1 MQIPENWTFNNSN
14 VVANFDKHVIEQLPW
29 YPLATNMVAHLVRAY
44 LPENG
49 TLIDFGCS
57 TGNITRVTSDTILA
71 RKAKAISIDNSQEMA
86 KAFKGV
92 GELVIDDMESY
103 KTPKFDVAICFLS
116 IMFMKVN
123 SRKKFINSLMNNCK
137 TGGVIIVV
145 DKFQLFDGYLG
156 TAISRLTLSNKIAS
170 GCSCEDIVKKELSIS
185 GVQRPMKT
193 DDLKYFTK
201 WLQVGEFAGY
211 IFEKA

>member
-57 TGNITRVTSDTILA
+57 TGNITRVTSDTIIA

-86 KAFKGV
+86 RAFKGV
-92 GELVIDDMESY
+92 GKLVIDNMETC
-103 KTPKFDVAICFLS
+103 KIPRFDVAICFLS
-116 IMFMKVN
+116 IMFMKVD
-123 SRKKFINSLMNNCK
+123 SRKKFINSLINACR

-145 DKFQLFDGYLG
+145 DKFQLFDGYLS
-156 TAISRLTLSNKIAS
+156 TTISRLTLSNKIAA
-170 GCSCEDIVKKELSIS
+170 GCSCDDIVQKELSIS

-193 DDLKYFTK
+193 EDLIHFTK

-211 IFEKA
+211 IFEKT